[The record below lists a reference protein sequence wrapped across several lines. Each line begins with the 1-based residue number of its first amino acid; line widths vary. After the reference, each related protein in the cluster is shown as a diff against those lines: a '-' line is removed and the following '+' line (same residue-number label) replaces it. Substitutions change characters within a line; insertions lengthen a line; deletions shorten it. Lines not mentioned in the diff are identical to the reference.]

1 MLAKVATA
9 DSWEPSKV
17 ERISELSVTVGVVVD

>member
-1 MLAKVATA
+1 MLARVATA

-17 ERISELSVTVGVVVD
+17 ERISEERVVAGVAVD

>member
-1 MLAKVATA
+1 MLARVAMA

-17 ERISELSVTVGVVVD
+17 ERISDECVAVGVVVD